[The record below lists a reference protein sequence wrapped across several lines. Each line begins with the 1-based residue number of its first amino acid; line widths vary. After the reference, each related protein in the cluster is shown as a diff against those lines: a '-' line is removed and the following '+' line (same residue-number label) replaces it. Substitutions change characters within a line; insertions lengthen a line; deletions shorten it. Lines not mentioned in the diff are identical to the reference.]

1 MPSLQQIDQLQAD
14 YLEYLADLA
23 NLHGVSLMALM
34 QNLGFQT
41 SINLRIQESG
51 VRSLNV

>member
-1 MPSLQQIDQLQAD
+1 
-14 YLEYLADLA
+14 
-23 NLHGVSLMALM
+23 MALM

-51 VRSLNV
+51 VRMFEKLVNYQIGIFDFSLKKLTDDS